1 MRAREVL
8 LYLIAP
14 QEAKEGGGGLNSG
27 HLHAAGYG
35 DTDPIDS
42 NETPEGR
49 QANRR
54 VELVMLPDVEEML
67 DLKKMI

>member
-1 MRAREVL
+1 

-14 QEAKEGGGGLNSG
+14 QDAKEGGGGLNPTR
-27 HLHAAGYG
+27 LHAAGYSE
-35 DTDPIDS
+35 TDPVET
-42 NETPEGR
+42 NESDQGR

-54 VELVMLPDVEEML
+54 VELVLLPDVEEML